1 MKIDDQDLRLDK
13 KRKLTVEFG
22 KIFCFFFNT
31 SHQMTLEWCQV
42 RNPLFEELNCNKF
55 LNFRH
60 FVIRKF
66 IVPKIS
72 IT

>member
-22 KIFCFFFNT
+22 KIFRFFFNT
-31 SHQMTLEWCQV
+31 SHQV